1 MTHSEP
7 SGGEVIRRLAPMI
20 YGPTLIFALGEG
32 AVIPLIPLMAT
43 KLGAD
48 LATTGVIASA
58 LVVGKL
64 CGNLPAS
71 WVVARA
77 GERIAMTFAGLV
89 ALLGAAGML
98 FATHIA
104 VLTAAIFVLGIST
117 SAYGLARHAF
127 MTTRVPFAFRA
138 RALSLLGGSFRF
150 GMFAGPFVGALL
162 LGITGHESSAIWILF
177 VCLVLCIL
185 LVWFG
190 PDPETEF
197 AARARR
203 VGTAT
208 SPISLERHGVFR
220 TMVQHRTVLSRLGVA
235 AASLAAIRSARDIV
249 LPIWG
254 VSIGLDAQ
262 TILLVVGISGAIDF
276 AFFYVSG
283 QVMDRYGRIWAVAPA
298 MLLMGVG
305 FIALALTHDLDAA
318 GVWFAALAAVIGLGN
333 GLSSGM
339 LMTLGADLAPK
350 RDPAPFLGSW
360 RTLTD
365 TGAMVAP
372 LAFSA
377 VAAVAP
383 IAIATGLMGGIGL
396 LGLAGF
402 IRWIPRFVAKG

>member
-43 KLGAD
+43 NLGAD

-77 GERIAMTFAGLV
+77 GERIAMTVAGFV
-89 ALLGAAGML
+89 ALLGAVGML

-162 LGITGHESSAIWILF
+162 LGITGLI
-177 VCLVLCIL
+177 
-185 LVWFG
+185 
-190 PDPETEF
+190 
-197 AARARR
+197 RA
-203 VGTAT
+203 G
-208 SPISLERHGVFR
+208 G
-220 TMVQHRTVLSRLGVA
+220 
-235 AASLAAIRSARDIV
+235 
-249 LPIWG
+249 
-254 VSIGLDAQ
+254 
-262 TILLVVGISGAIDF
+262 
-276 AFFYVSG
+276 
-283 QVMDRYGRIWAVAPA
+283 
-298 MLLMGVG
+298 G
-305 FIALALTHDLDAA
+305 F
-318 GVWFAALAAVIGLGN
+318 
-333 GLSSGM
+333 
-339 LMTLGADLAPK
+339 
-350 RDPAPFLGSW
+350 
-360 RTLTD
+360 
-365 TGAMVAP
+365 
-372 LAFSA
+372 
-377 VAAVAP
+377 
-383 IAIATGLMGGIGL
+383 
-396 LGLAGF
+396 
-402 IRWIPRFVAKG
+402 